1 MGRNQ
6 PLEPDAHQMPDDAP
20 LQTARSL
27 PTVGR
32 IATEFGCLVL
42 LMILVPL
49 IVLLDVKVLS
59 GRVSETSLTELAQA
73 GSILTTAIL
82 FFIGTRRFPEAVGYL
97 MSVATLC
104 AWMFIRENDAYFDAI
119 RHGFWVVPNTIL
131 LGIGALFAYRH
142 RDTLKNPFRQ
152 HAATREAVFM
162 MVGFVIIV
170 IFSRVFGSGELWRPI
185 MGETY
190 NPAFKA
196 AVQESLELLGYALM
210 VFGAVLSFRAGFGQV
225 RRAKGN

>member
-1 MGRNQ
+1 MGRDQ
-6 PLEPDAHQMPDDAP
+6 SLKPDVHQTSNEAP
-20 LQTARSL
+20 LQTARNL

-32 IATEFGCLVL
+32 IVTEFGCLVL
-42 LMILVPL
+42 LLILVPV
-49 IVLLDVKVLS
+49 IVLLDIKVLS
-59 GRVSETSLTELAQA
+59 GQVSETSLTEMAQA

-82 FFIGTRRFPEAVGYL
+82 FFIGARRFPDAVGYL

-104 AWMFIRENDAYFDAI
+104 AWMFIRENDFYFDVI

-142 RDTLKNPFRQ
+142 SDTLKDPFRQ

-170 IFSRVFGSGELWRPI
+170 IFSRVFGSGEMWRPI
-185 MGETY
+185 MGANY
-190 NPAFKA
+190 DPALKA
-196 AVQESLELLGYALM
+196 AIQESLELLGYALM

-225 RRAKGN
+225 GPAKGN